1 MEKLTNILRREKE
14 ATREVEST
22 ESLKRR
28 QLGIIEEYARE
39 NNYWL
44 EDFHLLGYY
53 LAEGGENE
61 VYAHDDPFVYKLNN
75 FEFAGDDVLN
85 FFHRIDIHNHL
96 FPEIKYELVGFG
108 NNSRNEV
115 SAIIKQPYVVAER
128 EAFPDE
134 IMSYMCSC
142 GFSVKDEDSFRNEEY
157 LIFDAAPHNVL
168 VGIDGRLYFIDTQ
181 IKRLTWQY

>member
-28 QLGIIEEYARE
+28 QLRIIEEYARE

-53 LAEGGENE
+53 LAEGSENE

-75 FEFAGDDVLN
+75 FEF
-85 FFHRIDIHNHL
+85 
-96 FPEIKYELVGFG
+96 
-108 NNSRNEV
+108 
-115 SAIIKQPYVVAER
+115 KQFQR
-128 EAFPDE
+128 
-134 IMSYMCSC
+134 
-142 GFSVKDEDSFRNEEY
+142 K
-157 LIFDAAPHNVL
+157 
-168 VGIDGRLYFIDTQ
+168 T
-181 IKRLTWQY
+181 K

>member
-28 QLGIIEEYARE
+28 QLRIIEEYARE

-44 EDFHLLGYY
+44 EDLHLLGYY

-85 FFHRIDIHNHL
+85 FFQRIDIHNHL
-96 FPEIKYELVGFG
+96 FPEIMYEFIGFG

-115 SAIIKQPYVVAER
+115 SAIIKQPYVIAER

-134 IMSYMCSC
+134 IMSYMRSC
-142 GFSVKDEDSFRNEEY
+142 GFLVEDIDSFRSEEY
-157 LIFDAAPHNVL
+157 LVFDAAPHNVL
-168 VGIDGRLYFIDTQ
+168 MGIDGRLYFIDTQ
-181 IKRLTWQY
+181 IKRLTSN

>member
-22 ESLKRR
+22 ESLKGR
-28 QLGIIEEYARE
+28 QLRIIEEYARE
-39 NNYWL
+39 NNCWL

-85 FFHRIDIHNHL
+85 FFQRIDIHNHL
-96 FPEIKYELVGFG
+96 FPEIEYELIGFG

-115 SAIIKQPYVVAER
+115 SAIIKQPYVLAER
-128 EAFPDE
+128 EAIPDE
-134 IMSYMCSC
+134 IMSYMRSC
-142 GFSVKDEDSFRNEEY
+142 GFSVENEDSFRSEEY
-157 LIFDAAPHNVL
+157 LVFDAVPHNVL

-181 IKRLTWQY
+181 IKRLTSN